1 MTLQEYAKVLAEKMK
16 NKPTKSTVIETVN
29 DILSK
34 HLSNNQIKALIN
46 YLEDELENY
55 SVFNESYENSETLS
69 LIAQVK
75 ELLCQAQNGGK
86 K

>member
-46 YLEDELENY
+46 YLEDELENC
-55 SVFNESYENSETLS
+55 S
-69 LIAQVK
+69 
-75 ELLCQAQNGGK
+75 G
-86 K
+86 